1 VDRQGLLTAGMAD
14 RLHDYQVTYARPTS
28 EGKGWKHAA
37 DGSGAGLPEVVR
49 QIAPT
54 MLIGTSTVPG
64 SFTEAIVN
72 RNQRPGLK
80 PPRLN

>member
-1 VDRQGLLTAGMAD
+1 MDRQGLLTAGMAD

-37 DGSGAGLPEVVR
+37 DGSGAVVR

-80 PPRLN
+80 PPRPN